1 MTSSRS
7 HDVGPVA
14 DRTVPTEPAASDTP
28 SDPHQLLKLNP
39 LPPTWPWDA
48 PETPVRDHDEASGYV
63 AMVCFKH
70 GPPIRHGLELEWTVH
85 HPSRP
90 STPLELHQLR
100 AALGIHAPTS
110 LDPTSPWLPLPRG
123 SRITVEPGGQ
133 VEISTPP
140 SDALPELLDTTRS
153 DAASLRDLLSAG
165 DLTLGTAGVDPHRPP
180 TRILS
185 TPRYDAMQAFFD
197 RIGPAGAQMMCSTAS
212 TQLCIDTGELADLP
226 LRWRALHQL
235 GPSLVALF
243 ANSPRING
251 HATGWASSRLPRV
264 FATAPPTSSPPAN
277 DADPRAAYTRMCLE
291 APVLC
296 IRRDEGGWDAPA
308 GLTLADWVADPR
320 VWDLVGRRPTYIDI
334 DYHLTTI
341 FPPVRAHGY
350 LEVRYLD
357 AQPAEEWVAPAA
369 LLACLMADHD
379 AVEQALDATAEV
391 AHAWLTAARE
401 GLDNAAL
408 ARAATRVV
416 EVGLKTVEA
425 AGLGTPLTNE
435 ISHIVQGRLA
445 RPRPHSRRTR

>member
-1 MTSSRS
+1 M
-7 HDVGPVA
+7 
-14 DRTVPTEPAASDTP
+14 P
-28 SDPHQLLKLNP
+28 SETHRLDKINP

-85 HPSRP
+85 HRSRP
-90 STPLELHQLR
+90 SAPIELPQVR
-100 AALGIHAPTS
+100 AALGAHAPRS
-110 LDPTSPWLPLPRG
+110 IDPASPWLPLTHG

-140 SDALPELLDTTRS
+140 SVRLPDLLDTARA
-153 DAASLRDLLSAG
+153 DAADLRDLLATG
-165 DLTLGTAGVDPHRPP
+165 DLVTGTAGVDSHRPA

-185 TPRYDAMQAFFD
+185 TPRYDAMHAFFD
-197 RIGPAGAQMMCSTAS
+197 RIGPAGAEMMCSTAS
-212 TQLCIDTGELADLP
+212 MQLCVDTGEVPDLA
-226 LRWRALHQL
+226 LRWRALHRL

-243 ANSPRING
+243 ANSPRANG
-251 HATGWASSRLPRV
+251 QATGWVSARLPRV
-264 FATAPPTSSPPAN
+264 FATAPPTSSPPDY
-277 DADPRAAYTRMCLE
+277 DADPRATYARMCVD

-296 IRRDEGGWDAPA
+296 IRRDEGSWYAPV

-320 VWDLVGRRPTYIDI
+320 AWDLVGRRPTYVDI

-357 AQPAEEWVAPAA
+357 AQPADEWVAPAA
-369 LLACLMADHD
+369 LLACLLADHD
-379 AVEQALDATAEV
+379 AVDQALDTTAEV
-391 AHAWLTAARE
+391 ADAWITAARE
-401 GLDNAAL
+401 GLANAAL
-408 ARAATRVV
+408 ARAAARVA
-416 EVGLKTVEA
+416 EIGLKTVEA

-435 ISHIVQGRLA
+435 VIGIVQRRLT
-445 RPRPHSRRTR
+445 RP